1 MRDAQFENRQNS
13 EKEPEFFAPLACQVF
28 RAQLKRANR
37 VRVGVEP
44 QWHLTT
50 WHLTTK
56 CELESPQPQ
65 NVKQFL
71 GRPICQSQKRRG
83 VPVRAGCRSQK
94 PILVS
99 AQASSVEYYAEE

>member
-13 EKEPEFFAPLACQVF
+13 EKEPDFFAPLACQVF

-44 QWHLTT
+44 QWNLTP
-50 WHLTTK
+50 K

-65 NVKQFL
+65 NVKRFL

-94 PILVS
+94 PILVN